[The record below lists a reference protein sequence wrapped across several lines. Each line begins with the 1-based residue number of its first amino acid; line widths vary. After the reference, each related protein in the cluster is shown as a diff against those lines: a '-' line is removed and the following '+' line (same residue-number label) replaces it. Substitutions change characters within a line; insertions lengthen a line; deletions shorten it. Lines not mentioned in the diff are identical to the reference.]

1 MKELS
6 RIASAVQAS
15 ATMAMDS
22 LSKQMKADGYDI
34 LSFAAGEPDFN
45 TPDHIKEAAVQAIH
59 ENDTR
64 YTPASGTMA
73 LKKAICERMKADC
86 AVEYEPSQV
95 VVASGAKHVIYLTL
109 QTLVNPGDEVIL
121 PTPGWVSYFEMIR
134 MAGGTP
140 VTVYAG
146 EEERFKLTPEKLEA
160 AITPQTK
167 AIIFNNPSNPSGMI
181 YDREELQA
189 LADICVKHDLYI
201 ISDEI
206 YYSLTYDGAT
216 FVSMAALGEA
226 VKKHTILINGV
237 SKSYAM
243 TGWRIGYAL
252 AEPEIAQIMS
262 RYTSNST
269 GSPCT
274 ISQRA
279 ALAGLIAPQDEVEVM
294 RQAFQTRRDYIVD
307 RVNSIQGIH
316 CLRPEGAFYI
326 LINVKDV
333 LGRTI
338 GGVPIG
344 SAQEFATELLKQG
357 LVATVPGEGFG
368 APGFIRWSYAA
379 SMENIRKGM
388 DRLEEFLMKK

>member
-6 RIASAVQAS
+6 RIASAVQVS

-216 FVSMAALGEA
+216 FISMAALGEE

>member
-6 RIASAVQAS
+6 KIASTVQAS
-15 ATMAMDS
+15 ATMAMDA

-34 LSFAAGEPDFN
+34 LSFAAGEPDFD
-45 TPDHIKEAAVQAIH
+45 TPDHIKEEAIRAIH

-64 YTPASGTMA
+64 YTPASGTLA

-109 QTLVNPGDEVIL
+109 QTLLNPGDEVVL

-134 MAGGTP
+134 MTGGVP
-140 VTVYAG
+140 VTVFAG
-146 EEERFKLTPEKLEA
+146 EEEQFKLTPEKLEA
-160 AITPQTK
+160 AITPRTK
-167 AIIFNNPSNPSGMI
+167 AIIFNNPSNPSGMV
-181 YDREELQA
+181 YDREELRA
-189 LADICVKHDLYI
+189 LADICVKHDIYI

-206 YYSLTYDGAT
+206 YYALTYDGASFT
-216 FVSMAALGEA
+216 CMAALGDE
-226 VKKHTILINGV
+226 VKKHTILVNGV

-252 AEPEIAQIMS
+252 AEPEIAQVMS

-279 ALAGLIAPQDEVEVM
+279 ALAGLIAPQGEVEIM
-294 RQAFQTRRDYIVD
+294 RQAFQARRDYIVD

-326 LINVKDV
+326 LINVKDI

-338 GGVPIG
+338 GGASIG

-379 SMENIRKGM
+379 SLENIQKGL
-388 DRLEEFLMKK
+388 DRLEQFLAG

>member
-6 RIASAVQAS
+6 KIASAVQAS
-15 ATMAMDS
+15 ATMAMDA

-34 LSFAAGEPDFN
+34 LSFAAGEPDFD
-45 TPDHIKEAAVQAIH
+45 TPDHIKEEAIRAIR

-64 YTPASGTMA
+64 YTPASGTLA
-73 LKKAICERMKADC
+73 LKRAICERMKADC
-86 AVEYEPSQV
+86 AVEYEPGQV

-109 QTLVNPGDEVIL
+109 QTLLNPGDEVVL

-134 MAGGTP
+134 MAGGLP
-140 VTVYAG
+140 VTVFAG

-160 AITPQTK
+160 AITPRSK

-189 LADICVKHDLYI
+189 LADVCVKHDIYI

-206 YYSLTYDGAT
+206 YYSLTYDGVSFT
-216 FVSMAALGEA
+216 SMAALGDE
-226 VKKHTILINGV
+226 VKRRTILINGV

-252 AEPEIAQIMS
+252 AEPEIAQVMS

-279 ALAGLIAPQDEVEVM
+279 AIAGLTAYQDEVYAM
-294 RQAFQTRRDYIVD
+294 REAFQTRRDYIVE
-307 RVNSIQGIH
+307 RINVIEGIS
-316 CLRPEGAFYI
+316 CLRPEGAFYV
-326 LINVKDV
+326 LINVKEI

-338 GGVPIG
+338 GGALIHD
-344 SAQEFATELLKQG
+344 AQEFATELLKQG

-368 APGFIRWSYAA
+368 VPGFIRWSYAA
-379 SMENIRKGM
+379 SMENIEKGM
-388 DRLEEFLMKK
+388 NRLEQFLAK

>member
-6 RIASAVQAS
+6 KIASAVQAS
-15 ATMAMDS
+15 ATMAMDA

-34 LSFAAGEPDFN
+34 LSFAAGEPDFD
-45 TPDHIKEAAVQAIH
+45 TPDHIKEEAIRAIH

-64 YTPASGTMA
+64 YTPASGTLA

-109 QTLVNPGDEVIL
+109 QTLLNPGDEVVL

-134 MAGGTP
+134 MTGGVP
-140 VTVYAG
+140 VTVFAG
-146 EEERFKLTPEKLEA
+146 EEEQFKLTPEKLEA
-160 AITPQTK
+160 AITPRTK
-167 AIIFNNPSNPSGMI
+167 AIIFNNPSNPSGMV
-181 YDREELQA
+181 YDREELRA
-189 LADICVKHDLYI
+189 LADICVKHDIYI

-206 YYSLTYDGAT
+206 YYALTYDGASFT
-216 FVSMAALGEA
+216 CIAALGDE
-226 VKKHTILINGV
+226 VKKHTILVNGV

-252 AEPEIAQIMS
+252 AEPEIAQVMS

-279 ALAGLIAPQDEVEVM
+279 ALAGLIAPQGEVEIM
-294 RQAFQTRRDYIVD
+294 RQAFQARRDYIVD

-326 LINVKDV
+326 LINVKDI

-338 GGVPIG
+338 GGASIG

-379 SMENIRKGM
+379 SLENIQKGL
-388 DRLEEFLMKK
+388 DRLEQFLAG

>member
-6 RIASAVQAS
+6 KIASAVQAS
-15 ATMAMDS
+15 ATMAMDA

-34 LSFAAGEPDFN
+34 LSFAAGEPDFD
-45 TPDHIKEAAVQAIH
+45 TPDHIKEEAIRAIR

-64 YTPASGTMA
+64 YTPASGTLA
-73 LKKAICERMKADC
+73 LKRAICERMKADC
-86 AVEYEPSQV
+86 AVEYEPGQV

-109 QTLVNPGDEVIL
+109 QTLLNPGDEVVL

-134 MAGGTP
+134 MAGGLP
-140 VTVYAG
+140 VTVFAG

-160 AITPQTK
+160 AITPRSK

-189 LADICVKHDLYI
+189 LADVCVKHDIYI

-206 YYSLTYDGAT
+206 YYSLTYDGVSFT
-216 FVSMAALGEA
+216 SMAALGDE
-226 VKKHTILINGV
+226 VKRRTILINGV

-252 AEPEIAQIMS
+252 AEPEIAQVMS

-279 ALAGLIAPQDEVEVM
+279 AIAGLTAYQDEVYAM
-294 RQAFQTRRDYIVD
+294 REAFQTRRDYIVE
-307 RVNSIQGIH
+307 RINAIEGIS
-316 CLRPEGAFYI
+316 CLRPEGAFYV
-326 LINVKDV
+326 LINVKEI

-338 GGVPIG
+338 GGALIHD
-344 SAQEFATELLKQG
+344 AQEFATELLKQG

-368 APGFIRWSYAA
+368 VPGFIRWSYAA
-379 SMENIRKGM
+379 SMENIEKGM
-388 DRLEEFLMKK
+388 DRLEQFLAK

>member
-6 RIASAVQAS
+6 KIASAVQAS
-15 ATMAMDS
+15 ATMAMDA

-34 LSFAAGEPDFN
+34 LSFAAGEPDFE
-45 TPDHIKEAAVQAIH
+45 TPDQIKEEAIRAIR

-64 YTPASGTMA
+64 YTPASGTLA
-73 LKKAICERMKADC
+73 LKRARCERMKADC
-86 AVEYEPSQV
+86 AVEYEPGQV

-109 QTLVNPGDEVIL
+109 QTLLNPGDEVVL

-134 MAGGTP
+134 MAGGLP
-140 VTVYAG
+140 VTVFAG

-160 AITPQTK
+160 AITPRSK

-189 LADICVKHDLYI
+189 LADVCVKHDIYI

-206 YYSLTYDGAT
+206 YYSLTYDGVSFT
-216 FVSMAALGEA
+216 SMAALGDE
-226 VKKHTILINGV
+226 VKRRTILINGV

-252 AEPEIAQIMS
+252 AEPEIAQVMS

-279 ALAGLIAPQDEVEVM
+279 AIAGLTAYQDEVYAM
-294 RQAFQTRRDYIVD
+294 REAFQTRRDYIVE
-307 RVNSIQGIH
+307 RINAIEGIS
-316 CLRPEGAFYI
+316 CLRPEGAFYV
-326 LINVKDV
+326 LINVKEI

-338 GGVPIG
+338 GGALIHD
-344 SAQEFATELLKQG
+344 AQEFATELLKQG

-368 APGFIRWSYAA
+368 VPGFIRWSYAA
-379 SMENIRKGM
+379 SMENIEKGM
-388 DRLEEFLMKK
+388 NRLEQFLAK

>member
-6 RIASAVQAS
+6 KIASTVQAS
-15 ATMAMDS
+15 ATMAMDA

-34 LSFAAGEPDFN
+34 LSFAAGEPDFD
-45 TPDHIKEAAVQAIH
+45 TPDHIKEEAIRAIH

-64 YTPASGTMA
+64 YTPASGTLA

-109 QTLVNPGDEVIL
+109 QTLLNPGDEVVL

-134 MAGGTP
+134 MTGGVP
-140 VTVYAG
+140 VTVFAG
-146 EEERFKLTPEKLEA
+146 EEEQFKLTPEKLEA
-160 AITPQTK
+160 AITPRTK
-167 AIIFNNPSNPSGMI
+167 AIIFNNPSNPSGMV
-181 YDREELQA
+181 YDREELRA
-189 LADICVKHDLYI
+189 LADICVKHDIYI

-206 YYSLTYDGAT
+206 YYALTYDGASFT
-216 FVSMAALGEA
+216 CIAALGDE
-226 VKKHTILINGV
+226 VKKHTILVNGV

-252 AEPEIAQIMS
+252 AEPEIAQVMS

-279 ALAGLIAPQDEVEVM
+279 ALAGLIASQGEVEIM
-294 RQAFQTRRDYIVD
+294 RQAFQARRDYIVD

-326 LINVKDV
+326 LINVKDI

-338 GGVPIG
+338 GGASIG

-379 SMENIRKGM
+379 SLENIQKGL
-388 DRLEEFLMKK
+388 DRLEQFLAG

>member
-6 RIASAVQAS
+6 KIASAVQAS
-15 ATMAMDS
+15 ATMAMDA

-34 LSFAAGEPDFN
+34 LSFAAGEPDFD
-45 TPDHIKEAAVQAIH
+45 TPDHIKEEAIRAIH

-64 YTPASGTMA
+64 YTPASGTLA

-109 QTLVNPGDEVIL
+109 QTLLNPGDEVVL

-134 MAGGTP
+134 MTGGVP
-140 VTVYAG
+140 VTVFAG
-146 EEERFKLTPEKLEA
+146 EEEQFKLTPEKLEA
-160 AITPQTK
+160 AITPRTK
-167 AIIFNNPSNPSGMI
+167 AIIFNNPSNPSGMV
-181 YDREELQA
+181 YDREELRA
-189 LADICVKHDLYI
+189 LADICVKHDIYI

-206 YYSLTYDGAT
+206 YYALTYDGASFT
-216 FVSMAALGEA
+216 CMAALGDE
-226 VKKHTILINGV
+226 VKKHTILVNGV

-252 AEPEIAQIMS
+252 AEPEIAQVMS

-279 ALAGLIAPQDEVEVM
+279 ALAGLIAPQGEVEIM
-294 RQAFQTRRDYIVD
+294 RQAFQARRDYIVD

-326 LINVKDV
+326 LINVKDI

-338 GGVPIG
+338 GGASIG

-379 SMENIRKGM
+379 SLENIQKGL
-388 DRLEEFLMKK
+388 DRLEQFLAG